1 VLAVGCPDSVI
12 RSHMTIDGLGRK
24 EVADDMQLC
33 SGGAPIWF
41 YIF

>member
-1 VLAVGCPDSVI
+1 LAVGCPDSVI